1 MMVCVNLK
9 PMQRLILCSLIFAC
23 ATASAEIYRRIGPDG
38 QVTFSDQPSPGAERI
53 EVQPASSVSLPP
65 LPEQT
70 DEAAAPEEQGEPEP
84 FVYTEFTITSP
95 TPEEGVRANDGNVTV
110 QLSLQPPLQP
120 DHSIVMTVD
129 GEDGEAM
136 KNATSL
142 SIGLTNLSRGR
153 HTVDATV
160 LNRAGEPM
168 VRTQPVSFFV
178 LRVAGG

>member
-1 MMVCVNLK
+1 
-9 PMQRLILCSLIFAC
+9 MQRLILCSLIFAC
-23 ATASAEIYRRIGPDG
+23 ATASAEIFRRVGPDG
-38 QVTFSDQPSPGAERI
+38 QVYFSDQPSPGAERI

-65 LPEQT
+65 VPEQT
-70 DEAAAPEEQGEPEP
+70 DEAVATLDQDEPEA
-84 FVYTEFTITSP
+84 FVYTGFTITSP
-95 TPEEGVRANDGNVTV
+95 TPEEGVRANDGNVTI

-120 DHSIVMTVD
+120 EHSIVMSVD

-142 SIGLTNLSRGR
+142 LIGLSNLSRGR

-178 LRVAGG
+178 LRAAGG

>member
-1 MMVCVNLK
+1 
-9 PMQRLILCSLIFAC
+9 MQRLILCSLIFVC
-23 ATASAEIYRRIGPDG
+23 ATASAEIFRRVGPDG
-38 QVTFSDQPSPGAERI
+38 QVYFSDQPSPGAERI

-65 LPEQT
+65 VPEQT
-70 DEAAAPEEQGEPEP
+70 DEAVATLDQDEPEA
-84 FVYTEFTITSP
+84 FVYTGFTITSP

-120 DHSIVMTVD
+120 EHSIVMSVD

-142 SIGLTNLSRGR
+142 SIGLSNLSRGR

-178 LRVAGG
+178 LRAAGG

>member
-1 MMVCVNLK
+1 V
-9 PMQRLILCSLIFAC
+9 
-23 ATASAEIYRRIGPDG
+23 Y
-38 QVTFSDQPSPGAERI
+38 FSDQPSPGAERI
-53 EVQPASSVSLPP
+53 EVQPALTVTLPP
-65 LPEQT
+65 V
-70 DEAAAPEEQGEPEP
+70 PEEDTADTTQEQPAEPEP
-84 FVYTEFTITSP
+84 FVYTGFSITSP

-120 DHSIVMTVD
+120 DHSIVLTVD

-136 KNATSL
+136 KNASSL

-168 VRTQPVSFFV
+168 VRTRPVSFFV